1 MKEHSFPEQDH
12 IPLSGTAIPDGEGKS
27 NLCATV
33 VGAGLAGCEAAY
45 QISRF
50 GISVNLVDMKP
61 RECSPAHHSN
71 LFAELVCSN
80 SLKAN
85 RIENACGLL
94 KEEMRHI
101 GSLLME
107 AAEHTQLPAGGAL
120 AVDREL
126 FSEYVTNAIKQNP
139 FIRISEATVQAIPS
153 DPCVIIATGPLTQG
167 ALFED
172 IRKTLGMES
181 LYFFDAAAP
190 IVLTDSI
197 DMGIAFKQ
205 SRYQKGGDDYINCPM
220 NKEEYKS
227 FWKELVEAEVAP
239 IHEFDSNAIFEGCMP
254 IETMA
259 QRGEDTIRFGPM
271 KPVGLIDPRTEKEP
285 YACVQ
290 LRQDD
295 HTASLFN
302 LVGFQTRL
310 KFNEQERVF
319 HKIPG
324 LEHARFIRFGVMH
337 RNTYLKSPGLI
348 DSSYQSIQHPRI
360 FFAGQIT
367 GVEGYVES
375 ISSGMMAGINAAL
388 YLSGRKEKL
397 VFPTTTVTGA
407 LAHYISDIHVKHFQ
421 PMNANFGIV
430 DPIGQKIRKKE
441 ERNLE
446 IAHRSLEIIDK
457 TIESMK
463 DFIEMT

>member
-1 MKEHSFPEQDH
+1 MNIEPVINSNTNTNTNESLCTEKKN
-12 IPLSGTAIPDGEGKS
+12 LSI
-27 NLCATV
+27 TV

-50 GISVNLVDMKP
+50 GIHVKLIEMKP
-61 RECSPAHHSN
+61 REYSPAHHSEQ
-71 LFAELVCSN
+71 FAELVCSN
-80 SLKAN
+80 SLKAD

-107 AAEHTQLPAGGAL
+107 AAANTRLPAGGAL

-126 FSEYVTNAIKQNP
+126 FSEYITKSIKMNP
-139 FIRISEATVQAIPS
+139 LITIVEETVQKIPD

-167 ALFED
+167 LLFDD
-172 IRKTLGMES
+172 IRKKLGTEK

-190 IVLTDSI
+190 IVLTESI
-197 DMGIAFKQ
+197 DMSIAFKQ

-220 NKEEYKS
+220 NEEEYKD
-227 FWKELVEAEVAP
+227 FWKELVQAEVAP
-239 IHEFDSNAIFEGCMP
+239 IHEFESNAIFEGCLP
-254 IETMA
+254 IEIMA

-271 KPVGLIDPRTEKEP
+271 KPVGLVDPRTDKEP

-295 HTASLFN
+295 HSASLFN

-310 KFNEQERVF
+310 KFKEQERIF
-319 HKIPG
+319 RKIPG
-324 LEHARFIRFGVMH
+324 LEKAEFTRFGVMH
-337 RNTYLKSPGLI
+337 RNTYIKSPGLI
-348 DSSYQSIQHPRI
+348 NTSYQSINHPNL

-375 ISSGMMAGINAAL
+375 MSSGMMAGINAAL
-388 YLSGRKEKL
+388 YISGSDKKFIL
-397 VFPTTTVTGA
+397 PSTTVSGA
-407 LAHYISDIHVKHFQ
+407 LSHYVSDSQLKHFQ

-430 DPIGQKIRKKE
+430 DPIDRKIRKKE
-441 ERNLE
+441 ERYHE
-446 IAHRSLEIIDK
+446 IALRSLKIVD
-457 TIESMK
+457 ESLESIK
-463 DFIEMT
+463 DFMKMT